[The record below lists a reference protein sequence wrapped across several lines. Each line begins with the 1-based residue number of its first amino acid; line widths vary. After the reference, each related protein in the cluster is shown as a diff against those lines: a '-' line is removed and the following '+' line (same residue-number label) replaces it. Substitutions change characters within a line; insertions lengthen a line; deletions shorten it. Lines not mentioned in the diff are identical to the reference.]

1 MGLLGDVENW
11 FERFGLIAIGGLI
24 VIVSLWALLSE
35 TGAVPS
41 PREAVA
47 AL

>member
-1 MGLLGDVENW
+1 
-11 FERFGLIAIGGLI
+11 LIVIGGLI
-24 VIVSLWALLSE
+24 VIVSLWALLST

-41 PREAVA
+41 PKQAVKAGAA